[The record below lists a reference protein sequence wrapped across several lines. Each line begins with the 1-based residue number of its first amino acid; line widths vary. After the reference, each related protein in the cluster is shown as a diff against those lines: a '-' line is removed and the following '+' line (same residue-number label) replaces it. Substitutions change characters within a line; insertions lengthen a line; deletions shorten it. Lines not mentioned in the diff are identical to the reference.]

1 MMIGVRQGTTVT
13 KQNQAAEAKP
23 DKKSWPRLKPTAI
36 EELTGDLAGQ
46 LPGGAITAVGGS
58 TIQAQAAQLNDPR
71 LQRAQRQALAT
82 HIGRVQGN
90 QYLQR
95 MMAASKGPPQIHH
108 SPEIVANE
116 VNSTSSIDRSRN
128 STQIGAIAGTSV
140 AYGACNHQIRINA
153 PQVSRRAEPVQGTNS
168 WRVFLR
174 RVELTFDV
182 NNTIYVTS
190 QFPEN
195 SCRYRWDLEHEQ
207 RHASDARSTVE
218 RQRGLL
224 INDLQSLPGPDNPTV
239 VQGRAAAAQEMS
251 RIESRVNTL
260 RRCAQSQACY
270 DACRAAHARDSREY
284 PTAFSSCPQP
294 RPPVPPV
301 PAPGSVRVPCREPP
315 TDCPRPIRRFP

>member
-1 MMIGVRQGTTVT
+1 MA
-13 KQNQAAEAKP
+13 KQNQAAET
-23 DKKSWPRLKPTAI
+23 KSDRKSRPKVEPTVV
-36 EELTGDLAGQ
+36 EELADDLIGLAR
-46 LPGGAITAVGGS
+46 LPGGAITAVGGG
-58 TIQAQAAQLNDPR
+58 TIKAQVARLNDPR
-71 LQRAQRQALAT
+71 LQRAQRRALAT

-90 QYLQR
+90 RHLQR
-95 MMAASKGPPQIHH
+95 VMVASKGQPQIHH

-153 PQVSRRAEPVQGTNS
+153 QPDTVPTSAGGDNWEVC
-168 WRVFLR
+168 LR

-190 QFPEN
+190 QFPED

-207 RHASDARSTVE
+207 RHASDAHDIVE
-218 RQRGLL
+218 GQRNLL

-239 VQGRAAAAQEMS
+239 VQGVPAAQQERS
-251 RIESRVNTL
+251 RITNRVDTL

-294 RPPVPPV
+294 RPPVPQV
-301 PAPGSVRVPCREPP
+301 PAPGSVRVPCRQPP
-315 TDCPRPIRRFP
+315 TGCPRPIRRFP